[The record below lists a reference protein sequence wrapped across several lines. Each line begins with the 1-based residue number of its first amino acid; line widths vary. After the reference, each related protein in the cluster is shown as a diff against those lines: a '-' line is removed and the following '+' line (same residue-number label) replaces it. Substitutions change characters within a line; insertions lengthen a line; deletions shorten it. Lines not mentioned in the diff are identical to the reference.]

1 MAHMICPGWLG
12 YFLVSPL
19 RRLMQDPKAILRPFV
34 TEGMVVIEPGCGM
47 GFFNIEMAR
56 LVGPRGKVVA
66 VDLQPKMLAGLQRRA
81 RKAGVADRIDPRLAD
96 TARLNVDDL
105 AGRVDFALVFAVVH
119 ELPDEGRFFAEMHR
133 TLRPDGKIL
142 VAEPKGHVTAAKFQ
156 ASMEAASR
164 LGFRITDGPVIKG
177 SRTAVLERA

>member
-1 MAHMICPGWLG
+1 MICPWWLG
-12 YFLVSPL
+12 CFLVSPL
-19 RRLMQDPKAILRPFV
+19 RRLMQDPKTILRPFV

-47 GFFNIEMAR
+47 GFFTIEMAR
-56 LVGPRGKVVA
+56 LVGPRGKVIA

-81 RKAGVADRIDPRLAD
+81 RKAGVADRIDARLAD
-96 TARLNVDDL
+96 SDRLNVDDL

-119 ELPDEGRFFAEMHR
+119 ELPDESLFFAEMHR

-164 LGFRITDGPVIKG
+164 LGFRMKDGPAIKG
-177 SRTAVLERA
+177 SRAAVLERA